1 VSAVPA
7 RVATRPARQPY
18 APPQAPRQ
26 VPERRKRKAQRS
38 VRGGVVWIVV
48 LAVVMTG
55 VVAVNVA
62 ALRQNM
68 QLENLAKQRVQL
80 IDRNQELRSKLSQAT
95 SPVTVERRAKAQGLV
110 QVAPGQTTYKSL
122 STGG

>member
-1 VSAVPA
+1 MSAVPS
-7 RVATRPARQPY
+7 RVAARPARTY
-18 APPQAPRQ
+18 VLPQVPRA

-48 LAVVMTG
+48 LAVLLTG

-68 QLENLAKQRVQL
+68 QLENLGNQRIQL
-80 IDRNQELRSKLSQAT
+80 IDQTQGLRSQLSKAT
-95 SPVTVERRAKAQGLV
+95 SSVNIERRAKAQGLV
-110 QVAPGQTTYKSL
+110 LMAPDQTTYVKL
-122 STGG
+122 GTGGK

>member
-1 VSAVPA
+1 MLPQVPRA
-7 RVATRPARQPY
+7 
-18 APPQAPRQ
+18 

-48 LAVVMTG
+48 LAVLLTG

-68 QLENLAKQRVQL
+68 QLENLGNQRIQL
-80 IDRNQELRSKLSQAT
+80 IDQTQGLRSQLSKAT
-95 SPVTVERRAKAQGLV
+95 SSVNIERRAKAQGLV
-110 QVAPGQTTYKSL
+110 LMAPDQTTYVKL
-122 STGG
+122 GTGGK

>member
-1 VSAVPA
+1 
-7 RVATRPARQPY
+7 
-18 APPQAPRQ
+18 

-38 VRGGVVWIVV
+38 VRGGVVWIAV
-48 LAVVMTG
+48 LAVVMAG

-68 QLENLAKQRVQL
+68 QLENLANERIQL
-80 IDRNQELRSKLSQAT
+80 IDRNQELRSRLSQAT
-95 SPVTVERRAKAQGLV
+95 SPMTVERLAKAQGLV
-110 QVAPGQTTYKSL
+110 QVAPSRTTYKSL